1 MNSFNFDQIHQRR
14 GTDSRKWHTYADNV
28 LPLWVAD
35 MDFQAPPV
43 VLQALQA
50 RVAEGIFGYGGVQ
63 KQLAEVICQ
72 RLLQQYQWSVS
83 PEHIVFLPGLVSAL
97 NLTCRTVCQS
107 GEAVLVQTPIYPP
120 FLTAPINQGLSLI
133 TSELTVH
140 RQGQH
145 LEYAIDFAQFEA
157 AITPQT
163 KLFMLCNPHNPVGR
177 CFNDTELKQLADIC
191 LRHDLIICADEIHCE
206 LLLGSVQHR
215 PMATLAPEI
224 ADRCITLMAPSK
236 TFNVAG
242 LFCGFAIVQ
251 NPQLRKRL
259 KQTAYGSLPEV
270 NLLGLTAALAA
281 YQHAEPWRLALLD
294 YLKANRDFFIQTLND
309 QLPMLK
315 TTVPEGT
322 YLAWI
327 DCREAGITGNAQ
339 RFFLEKALLAFN
351 PGEEFGAG
359 GEGFV
364 RLNFACPRSTLNQA
378 LQQMQQALYTV

>member
-1 MNSFNFDQIHQRR
+1 
-14 GTDSRKWHTYADNV
+14 
-28 LPLWVAD
+28 
-35 MDFQAPPV
+35 
-43 VLQALQA
+43 
-50 RVAEGIFGYGGVQ
+50 
-63 KQLAEVICQ
+63 
-72 RLLQQYQWSVS
+72 
-83 PEHIVFLPGLVSAL
+83 
-97 NLTCRTVCQS
+97 
-107 GEAVLVQTPIYPP
+107 
-120 FLTAPINQGLSLI
+120 
-133 TSELTVH
+133 
-140 RQGQH
+140 
-145 LEYAIDFAQFEA
+145 
-157 AITPQT
+157 
-163 KLFMLCNPHNPVGR
+163 
-177 CFNDTELKQLADIC
+177 
-191 LRHDLIICADEIHCE
+191 
-206 LLLGSVQHR
+206 
-215 PMATLAPEI
+215 MATLAPEI

-364 RLNFACPRSTLNQA
+364 RLNFACPRSTLNHA